1 MPSRDPYGHKG
12 PSLNEMLLSSQ
23 TTVQKTNQQANN
35 FKGINKKNTPKYEN
49 VSSSFNSSNAVP
61 NDSHIMQNRRSLASS
76 ATKISARSFSSQRQ
90 RSPSAFGVQRS
101 AFNSAQSKYKLPFCK
116 NCQIAF
122 LSESN
127 LKCVEHY
134 IRNEASQ
141 MIGFQAKSFNMRSN
155 DKYKN
160 HECYVNFATA
170 EQANQASE
178 LFNNV
183 RKHGCQLT
191 SKFREPVKDKNEI
204 KPVKVR
210 SYHIISI
217 YF

>member
-1 MPSRDPYGHKG
+1 MSHGFLH
-12 PSLNEMLLSSQ
+12 SE
-23 TTVQKTNQQANN
+23 
-35 FKGINKKNTPKYEN
+35 NKRRPNPVNGYSNSTPVTPKYEN

-76 ATKISARSFSSQRQ
+76 ATTISARSFSSQRQ

-116 NCQIAF
+116 IVIESHPDPSSPP
-122 LSESN
+122 SESN

-191 SKFREPVKDKNEI
+191 SKFREPVKDKNEM

>member
-1 MPSRDPYGHKG
+1 MSHGFLDSENNRR
-12 PSLNEMLLSSQ
+12 LNP
-23 TTVQKTNQQANN
+23 TTS
-35 FKGINKKNTPKYEN
+35 NTVNGYSNSTPVYSKDGN
-49 VSSSFNSSNAVP
+49 VSSSFNSLNALP
-61 NDSHIMQNRRSLASS
+61 NSSHIMQNRRSLASS
-76 ATKISARSFSSQRQ
+76 ATTNSATSLSSQRQ
-90 RSPSAFGVQRS
+90 RSSSAFGVQRS

-116 NCQIAF
+116 IVIQSHPDPSSPP
-122 LSESN
+122 SESN

-134 IRNEASQ
+134 IRNEASK
-141 MIGFQAKSFNMRSN
+141 MEGFDADSFNMRYN
-155 DKYKN
+155 DKFKN

-183 RKHGCQLT
+183 RKHGCELT
-191 SKFREPVKDKNEI
+191 SKFREPVKDKNEM